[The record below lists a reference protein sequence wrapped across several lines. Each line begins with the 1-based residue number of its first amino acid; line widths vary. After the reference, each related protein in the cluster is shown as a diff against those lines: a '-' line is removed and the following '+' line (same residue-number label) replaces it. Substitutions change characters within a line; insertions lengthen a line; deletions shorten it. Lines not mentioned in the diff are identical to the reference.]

1 MLSILSYNIHGLP
14 WSSDNTR
21 PIAIWSGSCGAD
33 LICFQEVFTEA
44 RKATLQTILDESG
57 YQCFFP
63 MDTINSILSSGL
75 CIALRTSSLWS
86 HQSTRFTPF
95 FNYTYADIFAN
106 KGFFKITLQH
116 ATGIQ
121 INIIN
126 THMQSD
132 IELSYLKG
140 SSQTNKI
147 RKQQLHEIVSEY
159 ISSKDIT
166 LIVGDLNQEGMI
178 HPSVKNICCNHGDA
192 LSTFPPTGENLDHMA
207 WIIGTGI
214 SPRLHSIHIGDE
226 VPWSDHSP
234 LLCTFKLP
242 IA

>member
-1 MLSILSYNIHGLP
+1 
-14 WSSDNTR
+14 
-21 PIAIWSGSCGAD
+21 
-33 LICFQEVFTEA
+33 VFTEA
-44 RKATLQTILDESG
+44 RKRTLQTNLETSG
-57 YQCFFP
+57 YRCFFP
-63 MDTINSILSSGL
+63 VDDIQSILPSGL

-95 FNYTYADIFAN
+95 FNYIYADIFAN

-116 ATGIQ
+116 VTGMQ

-140 SSQTNKI
+140 SSKTSNI
-147 RKQQLHEIVSEY
+147 RKQQLHQIVQEY
-159 ISSKDIT
+159 GQSKVPT
-166 LIVGDLNQEGMI
+166 FIVGDLNQEGMI

-192 LSTFPPTGENLDHMA
+192 ISTFPPTGENLDHMA
-207 WIIGTGI
+207 WIVGTGI

-226 VPWSDHSP
+226 VSWSDHSP